1 MWPVWKR
8 WVVAALVTTTVGV
21 GMAVQPTVAVA
32 QTPPTAPAISFPV
45 QGLVQ
50 FSDDF
55 GVCRGLGCSRRH
67 MGIDLL
73 GEKLQPL
80 LAAVDGTITWARLQG
95 SGLAGNSFV
104 ITDANGWEYW
114 YLHINNDSPGTDDGN
129 SPFEWMWAPGIGR
142 QSKVKAGQFIAY
154 MGDSGNAETTH
165 PHLHFEIQQPNNGP
179 AVNPYQSLLTAHG
192 ATESKVTGVVGG
204 SLPVLR
210 RGVLSV
216 DVIQWQKE
224 LNARRGAGL
233 PTNGMF
239 GPLTET
245 ATKSFQKAVGITVD
259 GIVGRQSRAA
269 MAALPLL

>member
-1 MWPVWKR
+1 MGPVWRR
-8 WVVAALVTTTVGV
+8 WVVAALVTTTVGIGV
-21 GMAVQPTVAVA
+21 VVQAPVASG
-32 QTPPTAPAISFPV
+32 QTTPTPPPISFPV
-45 QGLVQ
+45 EGPVK
-50 FSDDF
+50 FTDDF
-55 GVCRGLGCSRRH
+55 GVCRGYGCSRRH
-67 MGIDLL
+67 QGIDML
-73 GEKLQPL
+73 GSKLQPL

-114 YLHINNDSPGTDDGN
+114 YLHINNDSPGIDDGR
-129 SPFEWMWAPGIGR
+129 SPFEWMFAPGVGR
-142 QSKVKAGQFIAY
+142 QSKVKAGQHIAF
-154 MGDSGNAETTH
+154 MGDSGNAETT
-165 PHLHFEIQQPNNGP
+165 PAHLHFEIQLPDNGP
-179 AVNPYQSLLTAHG
+179 AVNPFQSLLAAHAG
-192 ATESKVTGVVGG
+192 SEANVTRAIDN
-204 SLPVLR
+204 LPVLR

-239 GPLTET
+239 GPLTEA
-245 ATKSFQKAVGITVD
+245 ATRAFQKAVGITAD